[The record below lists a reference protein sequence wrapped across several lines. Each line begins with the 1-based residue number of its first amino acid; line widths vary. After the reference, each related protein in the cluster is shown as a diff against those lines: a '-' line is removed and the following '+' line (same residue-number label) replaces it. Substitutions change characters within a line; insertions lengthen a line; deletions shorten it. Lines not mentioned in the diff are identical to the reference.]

1 MPSLCRV
8 CVPLLTALFLFMG
21 CSTHPVRHL
30 ASDVSLITVGKSS
43 RDEVLTYLGEPD
55 SQRMVSEDTEQWA
68 YFEEKKS
75 LLQKTPLVGKAFNP
89 NGYGMIVITFKGTLV
104 VSCRYS
110 AYDKDEFDW
119 AGDYSWQDKKE

>member
-1 MPSLCRV
+1 MPSLCRF
-8 CVPLLTALFLFMG
+8 CILLLAALFLFMG
-21 CSTHPVRHL
+21 CSNRPVRHL
-30 ASDVSLITVGKSS
+30 ASDVSLITIGKSS

-55 SQRMVSEDTEQWA
+55 SQRMVSADTEQWA

-75 LLQKTPLVGKAFNP
+75 LLQKTPLIGKVFNP
-89 NGYGMIVITFKGTLV
+89 NGYGMILITFKGNLV
-104 VSCRYS
+104 IGCRYS